1 MGEKNENYSQTNIAE
16 DFMPE
21 GWQWVY
27 DETEPTNRKL
37 YQVLSENSYED
48 TYKTLLTLPGESKY
62 WRAFVKTK
70 RFKVYVFRS
79 STSTSTFCP

>member
-1 MGEKNENYSQTNIAE
+1 MRETTLLLGLIGTNASNFPYYTPMGEKNENYSQTNIAE

-48 TYKTLLTLPGESKY
+48 LIKH
-62 WRAFVKTK
+62 
-70 RFKVYVFRS
+70 
-79 STSTSTFCP
+79 